1 MLASGEHTY
10 ERCVVYYMRNRI
22 LFIISVAASIVVF
35 SGSGWAIE
43 PTAPG
48 NPTGFS
54 TLRPGGVGSSLI
66 RSPNPIDTSGN
77 LVITGNVGG
86 GRHFR
91 DVVPYGAITDFGAVT
106 GSSSLD
112 SFLRRSASS
121 EDFGRFAGT
130 YRPFFSPSSTV
141 TTLRPGQLRV
151 SRPPTMVLGGA
162 VATSE
167 VTGARLYSSTQQSL
181 PYGGLGLSG
190 GQLRD
195 LRFAGFQTGRGVLWV
210 PSINPDIRT
219 NRPLSMTLQEVERAI
234 LAEVGMP
241 VYQNIDRMP
250 RRQDAATGQEAEA
263 QQFLPGVG
271 VPEEQQTG
279 LERRLTGEG
288 YGPSHLQ
295 KDQILKRDALRPF
308 ELQGLRSLEG
318 EQRDAKSDA
327 RLDVYEHMDQ
337 QIAELQ
343 KSYEQLIAAE
353 MAKRTSSAVKK
364 DVGEGSYSAAS
375 RRVTSEPSEAVGG
388 QKISSEDSRPGSV
401 YAKGDVAKLVSSEVG
416 PVRSDLGELTSLTS
430 RRLVRSKVRVSEAM
444 RASDGAESSSR
455 AQAIL
460 GPHGDA
466 LAFWDAKFNQHMAT
480 AEKYLEEGR
489 FYRSA
494 DAYTLALVYK
504 STEPLAYMG
513 KSHAL
518 LAAGEYMSSALFL
531 SRAVTTASEGRDKKD
546 RDVRQLL
553 AASSKLLALIDKDKL
568 ESRLVDVEQ
577 WQQRSGFVE
586 LQFLLGYIYYQM
598 GRLEVARDAINDA
611 YDKVPEEP
619 AVIALREIIDSK
631 RPPPH

>member
-1 MLASGEHTY
+1 
-10 ERCVVYYMRNRI
+10 MRNRV
-22 LFIISVAASIVVF
+22 LFISVAVF
-35 SGSGWAIE
+35 IAVISRTVWAIE
-43 PTAPG
+43 PATPG

-54 TLRPGGVGSSLI
+54 ALRPGGVGSGLI

-77 LVITGNVGG
+77 LVITGNVSG

-121 EDFGRFAGT
+121 EDFGRFAAT

-141 TTLRPGQLRV
+141 TTLSPGQVRV

-162 VATSE
+162 APTSE
-167 VTGARLYSSTQQSL
+167 VTGARLYSSNQQFL
-181 PYGGLGLSG
+181 PYGGLDLSG

-195 LRFAGFQTGRGVLWV
+195 LRFASFQTGRGVLWI
-210 PSINPDIRT
+210 PSISPDIRI

-241 VYQNIDRMP
+241 IYQNINRMP
-250 RRQDAATGQEAEA
+250 GRQEAATGQDAVA
-263 QQFLPGVG
+263 QQFPPGEG
-271 VPEEQQTG
+271 VPEEQQAG
-279 LERRLTGEG
+279 LERGLMGEG
-288 YGPSHLQ
+288 YESSHL
-295 KDQILKRDALRPF
+295 KTGEVLERDALRPV
-308 ELQGLRSLEG
+308 GLRGLSSLEG
-318 EQRDAKSDA
+318 KQRDAKSDA

-353 MAKRTSSAVKK
+353 IAKRALNSTEG
-364 DVGEGSYSAAS
+364 VGESSYLVAS
-375 RRVTSEPSEAVGG
+375 RKVTPEPSEAVGRE
-388 QKISSEDSRPGSV
+388 KISSEDSPGSA
-401 YAKGDVAKLVSSEVG
+401 YAKGDVARLGSSDVG
-416 PVRSDLGELTSLTS
+416 TIRSDLEGLASVAS
-430 RRLVRSKVRVSEAM
+430 GRLARSTVRVSDAI
-444 RASDGAESSSR
+444 RAFDKADVSAR
-455 AQAIL
+455 AKAIL
-460 GPHGDA
+460 GPHRDA
-466 LAFWDAKFNQHMAT
+466 LAFWDTKFNQHMAT

-504 STEPLAYMG
+504 SAEPLAYMG
-513 KSHAL
+513 KSHAF

-531 SRAVTTASEGRDKKD
+531 SRAVTTASEGSDEKD
-546 RDVRQLL
+546 GGIQQLL
-553 AASSKLLALIDKDKL
+553 AASSRLLAFIDKDTL

-577 WQQRSGFVE
+577 WQQRSGSVE

-598 GRLEVARDAINDA
+598 GRLEAAREVIDDA
-611 YDKVPEEP
+611 YDKMPEAS
-619 AVIALREIIDSK
+619 AVVALRRIIDSK
-631 RPPPH
+631 WSPH

>member
-1 MLASGEHTY
+1 
-10 ERCVVYYMRNRI
+10 MRNRV
-22 LFIISVAASIVVF
+22 LFISVAVF
-35 SGSGWAIE
+35 IAVISGTVWAIE
-43 PTAPG
+43 PATPG

-54 TLRPGGVGSSLI
+54 TLQPGGVGSGLI

-77 LVITGNVGG
+77 LVITGNVSG

-141 TTLRPGQLRV
+141 TTLRPGQVRV
-151 SRPPTMVLGGA
+151 SRPPTMVLGSA

-167 VTGARLYSSTQQSL
+167 VTGARLYSSNQQFL
-181 PYGGLGLSG
+181 PYGGLDLSG

-195 LRFAGFQTGRGVLWV
+195 LRFASLQTGRGVLWV
-210 PSINPDIRT
+210 SSISPDIRI

-250 RRQDAATGQEAEA
+250 RRQEAAAGQEAGV
-263 QQFLPGVG
+263 QQFPPGVG
-271 VPEEQQTG
+271 VPEKQQAE
-279 LERRLTGEG
+279 LERSLTGEG

-295 KDQILKRDALRPF
+295 KGQILKRDALRPF
-308 ELQGLRSLEG
+308 ELQGLRSLES

-327 RLDVYEHMDQ
+327 QLDVYEHMDQ

-353 MAKRTSSAVKK
+353 IAKRTSSAIKK

-375 RRVTSEPSEAVGG
+375 RRVGSEPSEAVGG
-388 QKISSEDSRPGSV
+388 QKISSEDSPGSV
-401 YAKGDVAKLVSSEVG
+401 YAKGDVARLVSSDVG
-416 PVRSDLGELTSLTS
+416 TIRSDLGELASVTSG
-430 RRLVRSKVRVSEAM
+430 RLARSKVRVSETM
-444 RASDGAESSSR
+444 RASDGADSS
-455 AQAIL
+455 AQAKAIL
-460 GPHGDA
+460 GPHRDA

-480 AEKYLEEGR
+480 AEKYLGEGR

-504 STEPLAYMG
+504 STERLAYMG

-531 SRAVTTASEGRDKKD
+531 SRAVTAASGSRDKKD
-546 RDVRQLL
+546 ADVRQLL
-553 AASSKLLALIDKDKL
+553 AASSKLLALIGRDKL

-577 WQQRSGFVE
+577 WQQRSGSVE
-586 LQFLLGYIYYQM
+586 LQLLLAYIYYQV
-598 GRLEVARDAINDA
+598 GRLEAARDAIDDA
-611 YDKVPEEP
+611 YDK
-619 AVIALREIIDSK
+619 
-631 RPPPH
+631 